1 VEIDTSIEPIDY
13 LVLNGFQQRFQQVF
27 GAVKCAYINAND
39 KTKILQRLFGD
50 EPLSY
55 PYATFEVRR
64 VEENDTSYNPHR
76 FLRRGLVL
84 DVASDTEIRTVRVL
98 PTNFEIDIEYTTN
111 KFQSIDQGSV
121 MAFCRRWLL
130 ARRLGYLKTSIN
142 YGRHQFG
149 IGVTLD
155 PGIDTPSREN
165 VVENETSYRIQC
177 KAVIHGY
184 TSEPALSHQG
194 KVTQFNVNGQ
204 VGGVKGQIVSTQFF
218 AFPEKS

>member
-1 VEIDTSIEPIDY
+1 MADTAIESIDY

-27 GAVKCAYINAND
+27 GAVKCAFINAND

-50 EPLSY
+50 TPLEY
-55 PYATFEVRR
+55 PYATFEIRR
-64 VEENDTSYNPHR
+64 VEENAESYNPHN

-84 DVASDTEIRTVRVL
+84 DVASDTEVRTVRVL
-98 PTNFEIDIEYTTN
+98 PTNFEIEIEYTTN
-111 KFQSIDQGSV
+111 KFQSVEQGSV
-121 MAFCRRWLL
+121 LAFCRRWLL

-149 IGVTLD
+149 ILVTMD

-165 VVENETSYRIQC
+165 VVENETSYKISCR
-177 KAVIHGY
+177 AVIHGY
-184 TSEPALSHQG
+184 TSEPVLGQKG

-204 VGGVKGQIVSTQFF
+204 VGQVNGQIISTQFF
-218 AFPEKS
+218 AFPQKS